1 MTPQEYQRRRQ
12 ALLAKMQPGSAALF
26 FAAPVRCRN
35 AENEYPYRQNSDFWY
50 LCGFNEPEALLV
62 LIKSADNHSH
72 SVLFNRVRDVTAE
85 VWFGRRLGQEAAPA
99 RLNIDR
105 ALPYGDVEEQLP
117 LLLNGLDVVYHAQG
131 MYDFADAMLFSALE
145 TLRRGARQSLRA
157 PATLTDW
164 RPWVHEMRLFKSAEE
179 IAVMRRAAEITAQ
192 GHTRAMEKCRPGMY
206 EYQLEGELLHEFSR
220 HGARAPSFNTIVG
233 SGENACIL
241 HYTENESEMKEGDL
255 VLVDAGAEF
264 RHYAGDITR
273 TFPVSGRFSEPQRQI
288 YQLVLA
294 SMAAGLEYYRP
305 GSSLREAQEATVQV
319 MVTGLVALGIL
330 QGEVEQLI
338 AQQKHR
344 AFFMHGL
351 GHWLGLDVHDVG
363 DYATPARDRT
373 LEPGMVLTCEPGLYI
388 APDADVP
395 LAYRGIG
402 VRIEDDVLITEAGCE
417 ILTEGVVKSVEAIE
431 ALMAAARARE

>member
-12 ALLAKMQPGSAALF
+12 ALLARMQPGSAALF
-26 FAAPVRCRN
+26 FSAPVRCRN

-50 LCGFNEPEALLV
+50 LCGFDEPEALLV

-85 VWFGRRLGQEAAPA
+85 VWFGRRLGQEAAPT

-131 MYDFADAMLFSALE
+131 MYDFADAMIFSALE
-145 TLRRGARQSLRA
+145 TLRGGARQSLRA

-179 IAVMRRAAEITAQ
+179 IAVMRRAAEITAL
-192 GHTRAMEKCRPGMY
+192 GHIRAMEKCRPGMY
-206 EYQLEGELLHEFSR
+206 EYQLEGELLHEFNR
-220 HGARAPSFNTIVG
+220 HGARSPSFNTIVG
-233 SGENACIL
+233 SGGNACIL

-264 RHYAGDITR
+264 RHYAGDVTR
-273 TFPVSGRFSEPQRQI
+273 TFPVSGRFSDPQRQI

-294 SMAAGLEYYRP
+294 SMEAGFTHYRP
-305 GSSLREAQEATVQV
+305 GSSLREAQEATVRV

-330 QGEVEQLI
+330 QGEVDQLI
-338 AQQKHR
+338 AEQKYR

-363 DYATPARDRT
+363 DYTTPARDRT

-395 LAYRGIG
+395 PIYRGIG

>member
-12 ALLAKMQPGSAALF
+12 ALLARMQPGSAALF
-26 FAAPVRCRN
+26 FSAPVRCRN

-50 LCGFNEPEALLV
+50 LCGFDEPEALLV

-85 VWFGRRLGQEAAPA
+85 VWFGRRLGQEAAPT

-131 MYDFADAMLFSALE
+131 MYDFADAMIFSALE
-145 TLRRGARQSLRA
+145 TLRGGARQSLRA

-179 IAVMRRAAEITAQ
+179 IAVMRRAAEITAL
-192 GHTRAMEKCRPGMY
+192 GHIRAMEKCRPGMY
-206 EYQLEGELLHEFSR
+206 EYQLEGELLHEFNR
-220 HGARAPSFNTIVG
+220 HGARSPSFNTIVG
-233 SGENACIL
+233 SGGNACIL

-264 RHYAGDITR
+264 RHYAGDVTR
-273 TFPVSGRFSEPQRQI
+273 TFPVSGRFSDPQRQI

-294 SMAAGLEYYRP
+294 SMEAGLTHYRP
-305 GSSLREAQEATVQV
+305 GSSLREAQEATVRV

-330 QGEVEQLI
+330 QGEVDQLI
-338 AQQKHR
+338 AEQKYR

-363 DYATPARDRT
+363 DYTTPARDRT

-395 LAYRGIG
+395 PIYRGIG